1 MKVREAT
8 DADVE
13 AAAATL
19 TNALADYPMSR
30 ACFDPDGYLERLTEY
45 HRLFVGG
52 VGLPHGRVW
61 VTDDVS
67 AVAVWLP
74 PDLPADA
81 FAPYRERFVGLAGSK
96 ASVTTEYGQAISLF
110 HPREPVWLLALVG
123 VEPDRQRQGL
133 GRAVI
138 SPGLAVADAAQSP
151 AFVETQEPE
160 NVGFYESLGFT
171 VIAELELPHN
181 GPIHYALYR
190 PGG

>member
-1 MKVREAT
+1 MKIREAT
-8 DADVE
+8 DADVD

-19 TNALADYPMSR
+19 TSALADDPMSR

-52 VGLPHGRVW
+52 VGLVHGRVW

-81 FAPYRERFVGLAGSK
+81 FAPHRDRFLELAGSR
-96 ASVTTEYGQAISLF
+96 AAVSTEYGQAIALF
-110 HPREPVWLLALVG
+110 HPRDPVWLLALAG
-123 VEPDRQRQGL
+123 VEPGRQRQGL

-138 SPGLAVADAAQSP
+138 TPGLAVADAVHSP
-151 AFVETQEPE
+151 AFVETQEPA

-181 GPIHYALYR
+181 GPMHYALYR
-190 PGG
+190 PGV